1 MSSVEHRT
9 CPVVLSAPSGAGK
22 TTIARALVQ
31 DVEKMAFS
39 VSATTRPAREYE
51 VDGKDYQFLSEPE
64 FRAMIETDELV
75 EWAEVHGHLYGTSR
89 KAVQAALDDG
99 KFLILDVDVQGAM
112 QMRERVPD
120 AVLVFV
126 LPPSAAVL
134 VERLRE
140 RGTEG
145 EDTLRRRIENARG
158 ELGQAARFDYIVVND
173 NLERAIDEVRGIVW
187 AEGRRRE
194 RAIDLSNGIRQLQ
207 EQIDEILEKD
217 YAIPRR

>member
-1 MSSVEHRT
+1 
-9 CPVVLSAPSGAGK
+9 
-22 TTIARALVQ
+22 
-31 DVEKMAFS
+31 
-39 VSATTRPAREYE
+39 
-51 VDGKDYQFLSEPE
+51 
-64 FRAMIETDELV
+64 
-75 EWAEVHGHLYGTSR
+75 
-89 KAVQAALDDG
+89 
-99 KFLILDVDVQGAM
+99 
-112 QMRERVPD
+112 MRERVPD

-158 ELGQAARFDYIVVND
+158 ELGQAAQFDYIVVND

-187 AEGRRRE
+187 AEGRRRD

-207 EQIDEILEKD
+207 DQIDEILEKD
-217 YAIPRR
+217 FAIPRR